1 VIRRVTLIVL
11 ALAVVALFGGCGE
24 ATQKEAQDSQEQ
36 IKKEMKASGDDKNA
50 Y

>member
-1 VIRRVTLIVL
+1 VIRRVALVVL
-11 ALAVVALFGGCGE
+11 ATSIVALLGGCGE
-24 ATQKEAQDSQEQ
+24 PTQKEAQDSQEQ